1 MCRMNTFMSDPN
13 SAWKDLGKPPS
24 HKSGARYPDA
34 VYSGGRNE
42 FVFAIFCYDLSLRQG
57 DICIPC
63 CRLFELPMRSD
74 LVWSDLVFQ
83 CLSGIGGV
91 PNWIKGNLTRRP

>member
-42 FVFAIFCYDLSLRQG
+42 FVFAVSLTCLMYILYSQVITCPV
-57 DICIPC
+57 DIW
-63 CRLFELPMRSD
+63 L
-74 LVWSDLVFQ
+74 
-83 CLSGIGGV
+83 
-91 PNWIKGNLTRRP
+91 